1 MLSRSLTRQAS
12 DWIMLKKQLAQ
23 FDEEYKWSQ
32 VLDNVLFLCNLLF
45 MYTVVLFYFVV
56 TPAFIITQTTF
67 SSLLIIDDCSLT
79 LSILCGLKPLTFI
92 VFCYI
97 CLKIFV

>member
-32 VLDNVLFLCNLLF
+32 VRDNVLFLCNLLF
-45 MYTVVLFYFVV
+45 MYTVVFILFCGDTCIHNHTDYF
-56 TPAFIITQTTF
+56 FII
-67 SSLLIIDDCSLT
+67 INHR
-79 LSILCGLKPLTFI
+79 
-92 VFCYI
+92 
-97 CLKIFV
+97 

>member
-32 VLDNVLFLCNLLF
+32 VGAIPVLLRYTFLF
-45 MYTVVLFYFVV
+45 AVV
-56 TPAFIITQTTF
+56 TPSFKSHKCTNISLPLNVEVTAIIIYVMTFFQAF
-67 SSLLIIDDCSLT
+67 LI
-79 LSILCGLKPLTFI
+79 
-92 VFCYI
+92 
-97 CLKIFV
+97 

>member
-32 VLDNVLFLCNLLF
+32 VGVIPLLF
-45 MYTVVLFYFVV
+45 RYTFLFAVV
-56 TPAFIITQTTF
+56 TPSFKSRKCTNISIPFNTEVTAIIYIMTFFQAF
-67 SSLLIIDDCSLT
+67 LI
-79 LSILCGLKPLTFI
+79 
-92 VFCYI
+92 
-97 CLKIFV
+97 

>member
-32 VLDNVLFLCNLLF
+32 VRVNVLFLNNLFFTKLNCCVILF
-45 MYTVVLFYFVV
+45 AV
-56 TPAFIITQTTF
+56 TPAFIITQR
-67 SSLLIIDDCSLT
+67 LL
-79 LSILCGLKPLTFI
+79 FHH
-92 VFCYI
+92 Y
-97 CLKIFV
+97 

>member
-32 VLDNVLFLCNLLF
+32 VGVIPLLF
-45 MYTVVLFYFVV
+45 RYTFSFAVV
-56 TPAFIITQTTF
+56 TPLFKSHKCTNISLPFNKEVTAIIIYIMTFFQAF
-67 SSLLIIDDCSLT
+67 LL
-79 LSILCGLKPLTFI
+79 
-92 VFCYI
+92 
-97 CLKIFV
+97 